1 MAASH
6 INDSKHWRDRAAER
20 RALSDAMRD
29 PETIGIMLRL
39 ADDYDTLA
47 DRALFAAMAGCR
59 QLSRTWTYNE
69 DGSRGRVVPQ

>member
-1 MAASH
+1 
-6 INDSKHWRDRAAER
+6 
-20 RALSDAMRD
+20 
-29 PETIGIMLRL
+29 MLRL

-47 DRALFAAMAGCR
+47 DRALFAAMLGCR